1 MAKIGLQLYTVKE
14 DCARDF
20 LGTIRRVGAI
30 GYDGVEFAGFFDT
43 PAEVLKQVLDESGLQ
58 AAGAGSGFDMLE
70 DRPAELAAYCHTI
83 GCPSVMLGW
92 IQEHERNT
100 ASAWQYIA
108 QRFNRIGETLK
119 EYDLQFLYHIH
130 GYEFEKFEG
139 KTGLDWLMDET
150 DPKLVHLELDTYW
163 VEHGGADAVQVFRQY
178 ADRVRSFHLKD
189 YNNKEEW
196 HDVEVGSGAIDMAT
210 LLREAQ
216 DYDVQWYVV
225 EQEKFTVP
233 PLDSVA
239 ISLTNLKHILA
250 SL

>member
-20 LGTIRRVGAI
+20 LGTIRQVGAI

-43 PAEVLKQVLDESGLQ
+43 AAETLKRVLDESGLQ
-58 AAGAGSGFDMLE
+58 VAGAGSGFDMLE
-70 DRPAELAAYCHTI
+70 NRPGELAAYCHVI

-92 IQEHERNT
+92 LQEQERNS
-100 ASAWQYIA
+100 ASAWQHTA
-108 QRFNRIGETLK
+108 ERFNRVAHTLNG
-119 EYDLQFLYHIH
+119 YGLQFLYHIH

-150 DPKLVHLELDTYW
+150 NAELVHLELDTYW

-189 YNNKEEW
+189 YNNQDEW
-196 HDVEVGSGAIDMAT
+196 HDVEVGSGAIDMET

-216 DYDVQWYVV
+216 EHNVQWHVV
-225 EQEKFTVP
+225 EQEKFTMP
-233 PLDSVA
+233 PLESAAV
-239 ISLTNLKHILA
+239 SLANIRRLLTLC
-250 SL
+250 